1 MRSLVELWFDQR
13 IFVPTPL
20 FAEFYTE
27 AVPRGHGKYAGL
39 LYESVTARFGAD
51 DISLSMTVRPTRD
64 GETHVMTVAEEK
76 GDVDSE
82 ECFTAELAVN
92 SRDPLTFRQRLRSAV
107 LHVRGPVVLRTGS
120 QVELSDVEI
129 QASRLNIQT
138 GVLSIRSYKQG
149 EAVNIQLEHPVEHLP
164 NLRVD
169 VKPGASL
176 AVSWPGAEQYPWS
189 EFVDHGIF
197 EESRDTIGA
206 MLALR
211 RILVWFK
218 KDKKDTFAKFR
229 DHIDNVVVGDKEVRR
244 EMLAFL
250 MEKRVIRLNGEFY
263 TLVPEEA
270 HKAGINWVALRSP
283 IPSGKILNLINEFL
297 ASSAS

>member
-1 MRSLVELWFDQR
+1 M
-13 IFVPTPL
+13 
-20 FAEFYTE
+20 
-27 AVPRGHGKYAGL
+27 
-39 LYESVTARFGAD
+39 
-51 DISLSMTVRPTRD
+51 
-64 GETHVMTVAEEK
+64 
-76 GDVDSE
+76 
-82 ECFTAELAVN
+82 
-92 SRDPLTFRQRLRSAV
+92 
-107 LHVRGPVVLRTGS
+107 VLRTGS

-283 IPSGKILNLINEFL
+283 IPSGKILNLINEPG
-297 ASSAS
+297 SCT